1 MNTLTQTHTLEY
13 VLDVLPHLRLTN
25 QKGDIRVYHDAE
37 PGVVNLRLHS
47 HRPVSFDDVVAT
59 SDGATVTVNIPQ
71 LSESES
77 GSSLSFRIAGLS
89 LFAGFRG
96 ATVDVEAHVPPGA
109 EISLETGYGDVTVS
123 GTSGDA
129 AAKTG
134 AGDVNIPDAARVT
147 LYSGAGN
154 VSAGRIGGGTLRTGA
169 GDIGIERS
177 SGDTD
182 LNSGSGDV
190 TILDAVGTLRIHTG
204 AGDVNASFSEGT
216 IEVRSGMG
224 DIIVRVPTGFAVWQD
239 LTTGIGEVRSRIPS
253 YGEPEQGEPFLSVT
267 ARSGAGD
274 VTLTN

>member
-1 MNTLTQTHTLEY
+1 MTTMTQTHTLEY
-13 VLDVLPHLRLTN
+13 VLDALPHLRLTN
-25 QKGDIRVYHDAE
+25 QKGDIRVYHDAG
-37 PGVVNLRLHS
+37 PGVVTLRLHS
-47 HRPVSFDDVVAT
+47 HRSVSFDDVQAG

-71 LSESES
+71 LSEADS

-109 EISLETGYGDVTVS
+109 EISLETGFGDISVS

-134 AGDVNIPDAARVT
+134 AGDVSIPEAGRVA

-154 VSAGRIGGGTLRTGA
+154 VSVGQIGGGSLRTGA

-177 SGDTD
+177 SGDTE

-190 TILDAVGTLRIHTG
+190 SVLDAVGTLRIHTG
-204 AGDVNASFSEGT
+204 AGDVSASISEGR

-224 DIIVRVPTGFAVWQD
+224 DVIVRVPTGIAVWQD
-239 LTTGIGEVRSRIPS
+239 LTTGMGDVRSRIDPL
-253 YGEPEQGEPFLSVT
+253 GEPEQGEPFISVT

-274 VTLTN
+274 VTLAY